1 MGGELKDQGR
11 VSGLTDKVDIQIVD
25 IVIVDPD
32 IIVLVEV
39 FLGELLEMVV
49 DMAMYYYEHYH
60 IYYHIHIHIHYHL
73 HGFVIQGYLR
83 ECHIV
88 VVVVVDMYVYLLVVQ
103 QLVH

>member
-11 VSGLTDKVDIQIVD
+11 VTGLTDKVHIQIVD

-32 IIVLVEV
+32 NIVLVEV

-49 DMAMYYYEHYH
+49 DMAMYYYVYYH

-73 HGFVIQGYLR
+73 HGFVIQEYLR
-83 ECHIV
+83 EYYMFV
-88 VVVVVDMYVYLLVVQ
+88 LVGMYVYLLVVQ